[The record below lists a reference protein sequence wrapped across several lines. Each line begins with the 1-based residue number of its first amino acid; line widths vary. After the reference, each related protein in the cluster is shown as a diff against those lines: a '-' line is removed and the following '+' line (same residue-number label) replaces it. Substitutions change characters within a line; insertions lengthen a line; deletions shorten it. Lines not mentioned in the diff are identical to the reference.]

1 MNELFNKDS
10 AEIEYVWNYPRPPV
24 VEDISQRIKIIFNG
38 ELIVDSQNAKRVIET
53 GHPPVYYIPLQDIKS
68 GILQPIFE
76 NTYCE
81 WKGEASYY
89 DVTLDDHTAKKAA
102 WFYPDPDK
110 KYLDIKDYVAFY
122 ANKMDACYVD
132 DELVKAQAGGFYGGW
147 ITSNI
152 VGPFKGSRY
161 PAG

>member
-1 MNELFNKDS
+1 MLFRSEK
-10 AEIEYVWNYPRPPV
+10 
-24 VEDISQRIKIIFNG
+24 
-38 ELIVDSQNAKRVIET
+38 
-53 GHPPVYYIPLQDIKS
+53 
-68 GILQPIFE
+68 
-76 NTYCE
+76 TYCE

-89 DVTLDDHTAKKAA
+89 DVVLDDQTAKKAA
-102 WFYPDPDK
+102 WFYPDPDP

-122 ANKMDACYVD
+122 ANKMDACLVD